1 MYMAASSADP
11 APEATYATAVV
22 SFDTVY
28 RAEYARLVRTL
39 LVLTGRR
46 DVAEELAQ
54 DAFLVA
60 HRKWRTVG
68 AYERPD
74 AWIRRVALNAAV
86 SVARRRTTEAR
97 LLLRLGRE
105 RPPEPAWTGPTAE
118 VWAAIR
124 SLPARQAQVAALVL
138 VEDRSIE
145 ETAAVLDCGE
155 ETVRTHLRRARMA
168 LAEKLAQ
175 NEEGAEN
182 GIA

>member
-1 MYMAASSADP
+1 MAASTAEP
-11 APEATYATAVV
+11 GPETTYATVGV
-22 SFDTVY
+22 SFDAVY

-54 DAFLVA
+54 DAFLAA

-68 AYERPD
+68 AYDRPD
-74 AWIRRVALNAAV
+74 AWVRRVALNAAV
-86 SVARRRTTEAR
+86 SVARRRATEAR

-105 RPPEPAWTGPTAE
+105 RAPEPAWSGATEE

-145 ETAAVLDCGE
+145 DTAAVLDCGE

-168 LAEKLAQ
+168 LAERLGGV
-175 NEEGAEN
+175 ED
-182 GIA
+182 GIAR

>member
-11 APEATYATAVV
+11 VPETTYTAVGE
-22 SFDTVY
+22 SFDAMY
-28 RAEYARLVRTL
+28 RAEYGRLVRTL

-46 DVAEELAQ
+46 DVAEEIAQ
-54 DAFLVA
+54 DAFLAA
-60 HRKWRTVG
+60 HRKWKTVG
-68 AYERPD
+68 AYKRPD
-74 AWIRRVALNAAV
+74 AWVRRVALNAAV

-145 ETAAVLDCGE
+145 DTAAVLACGE
-155 ETVRTHLRRARMA
+155 ETVRTHLRRARIA
-168 LAEKLAQ
+168 LAEKLAT
-175 NEEGAEN
+175 EKEGVED